1 MTVESDVAEV
11 HDREGEGS
19 NADEDW
25 PERDKEVCQ
34 RGVDDGRIAS
44 YVFKNV
50 EPVSLNDNGWEHS
63 Y

>member
-19 NADEDW
+19 NADEYW
-25 PERDKEVCQ
+25 PEGYEEVGQ
-34 RGVDDGRIAS
+34 RGIDDGWIAS

-50 EPVSLNDNGWEHS
+50 EPVSLNDNG
-63 Y
+63 